1 MVVNFVGIK
10 FSWISLS
17 FLSMIIYVIC
27 GVSCIIF
34 VALGFEIVEY
44 QFVSVTS
51 CYTSLSLHLISI
63 TLLN

>member
-1 MVVNFVGIK
+1 MDFVKLLIHDNC
-10 FSWISLS
+10 
-17 FLSMIIYVIC
+17 YIC
-27 GVSCIIF
+27 DVSCIIF

-51 CYTSLSLHLISI
+51 CYTSLNLHLISI